1 MYNRKFAKKG
11 VAMLDAIVLR
21 IAKSSILRE
30 FNSSYDFDK
39 NKLLKSYTFLKEDG
53 ASFVTLKYDDH
64 LRGCIGSVVAHRSL
78 MSDIAANAVSAAF
91 HDPRFHQLHEN
102 ELPHI
107 SVEVS
112 VLSEPTL
119 LEYEDFDDLLK
130 KVVPDIDGLI
140 LKHQGYQ
147 GTFLPQVWEQLP
159 SPKEFLG
166 HLSMKAGLNPS
177 VYAEHPTIYRY
188 RVEAIEGKFDEI
200 LELEQKK
207 EELA

>member
-1 MYNRKFAKKG
+1 
-11 VAMLDAIVLR
+11 MLDTIVLR

-30 FNSSYDFDK
+30 FNGSYDFDK
-39 NKLLKSYTFLKEDG
+39 SKLLESYPFLKKDG
-53 ASFVTLKYDDH
+53 ASFVTLKFDEH
-64 LRGCIGSVVAHRSL
+64 LRGCIGSVVAHRPL
-78 MSDIAANAVSAAF
+78 MSDIVANAVSAAF

-102 ELPHI
+102 ELSHI

-177 VYAEHPTIYRY
+177 VYAQHPTIYRY
-188 RVEAIEGKFDEI
+188 RVEAVEGKFDEI

-207 EELA
+207 EE

>member
-1 MYNRKFAKKG
+1 MYNGKFAKKG
-11 VAMLDAIVLR
+11 VAVLDSVLLR
-21 IAKSSILRE
+21 IAKNSILCE
-30 FNSSYDFDK
+30 FSSSYNFDK
-39 NKLLKSYTFLKEDG
+39 NKLLESYPFLKKQG

-64 LRGCIGSVVAHRSL
+64 LRGCIGSIVAHRSL
-78 MSDIAANAVSAAF
+78 LNDVAANAVSAAF
-91 HDPRFHQLHEN
+91 NDPRFHQLHEN
-102 ELPHI
+102 ELSHI

-140 LKHQGYQ
+140 LKHNGHQ

-159 SPKEFLG
+159 SVKEFLG

-200 LELEQKK
+200 LPF
-207 EELA
+207 